1 MDGLEFY
8 SCFFERIE
16 STVERIDTW
25 ILTLVNVSSDE
36 SLYMF
41 LFFFGESIPY
51 RSSIG
56 IGLKIGE
63 RLLDLFIRR
72 SAIEFELIVYSS
84 RILKSIFCDEKVIEA
99 ILEPVK
105 RYLLVVFFLCFL
117 DEFCDLMCDG
127 SYGRAI

>member
-8 SCFFERIE
+8 SCFLECIE

-25 ILTLVNVSSDE
+25 ILTLVNISGDK

-51 RSSIG
+51 RASIS

-63 RLLDLFIRR
+63 SLLDLFIRR

-84 RILKSIFCDEKVIEA
+84 RILESILCDKKVVEA
-99 ILEPVK
+99 IVEPVK

-117 DEFCDLMCDG
+117 DEFCDLM
-127 SYGRAI
+127 YY

>member
-25 ILTLVNVSSDE
+25 ILTLVNISSDE

-41 LFFFGESIPY
+41 LFSLGESIPY
-51 RSSIG
+51 RASIG

-63 RLLDLFIRR
+63 GLLELLIRR
-72 SAIEFELIVYSS
+72 STL
-84 RILKSIFCDEKVIEA
+84 
-99 ILEPVK
+99 
-105 RYLLVVFFLCFL
+105 
-117 DEFCDLMCDG
+117 
-127 SYGRAI
+127 